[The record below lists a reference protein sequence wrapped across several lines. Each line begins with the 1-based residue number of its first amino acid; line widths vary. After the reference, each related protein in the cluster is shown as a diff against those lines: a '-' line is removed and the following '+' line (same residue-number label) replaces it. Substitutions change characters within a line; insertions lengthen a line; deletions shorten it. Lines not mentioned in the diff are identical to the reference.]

1 MVLRIESNFFLAG
14 GELDGRCLVD
24 LMVGLEE
31 IPQVEA
37 SPCIA
42 FMADAGHK
50 DIFQGS

>member
-1 MVLRIESNFFLAG
+1 MVLRTESKFLLAG
-14 GELDGRCLVD
+14 GELERRCLVD

-31 IPQVEA
+31 TPQVEA

-42 FMADAGHK
+42 FLADAGHK